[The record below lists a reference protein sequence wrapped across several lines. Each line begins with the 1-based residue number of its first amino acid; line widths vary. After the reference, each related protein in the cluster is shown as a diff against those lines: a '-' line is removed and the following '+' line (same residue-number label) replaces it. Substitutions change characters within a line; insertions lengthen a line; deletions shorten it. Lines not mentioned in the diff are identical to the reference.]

1 MFEQTISFVAEPTDT
16 TGVTDVVQHW
26 PIVTQRST
34 KVRFTREHEEY
45 YQGGSQ

>member
-1 MFEQTISFVAEPTDT
+1 MFEQTISFVAQSQTAITDI
-16 TGVTDVVQHW
+16 VQHW

-34 KVRFTREHEEY
+34 KIRFTREHEEY